1 MDSKAFIEK
10 LDSLF
15 SNKQREKV
23 EPFLLESLKQAREE
37 GDDATELTILNEMI
51 GFYRDAGLVEK
62 DMQAVDDCKALL
74 EKMGLEGTIE
84 YATSMQNIAN
94 AYRAAGKF
102 EDALAAFDQVFE
114 IYDEK
119 LDPIDYNM
127 ASLHNNVALLYQEMD
142 NFEKSVGHLKKALA
156 IIEQVD
162 DAKYEFATTY
172 ANLGTSLLRIGEAEE
187 AEKALESALEIFE
200 KDEVKNFHYSAA
212 LSALAAVKVNQE
224 KYDEAL
230 PLYEEALKEIEINMG
245 KESGA
250 YKVTEENYN
259 KIKEMVSGEKT
270 ENKKSD
276 DKPDE
281 NDITGLKFARDFYEE
296 YGAPMI
302 KEQFSDYENLIAV
315 GLVGEGSERF
325 GFDDEYSMDHDF
337 GPGFCMWVSEETYD
351 EIGEKLQTAY
361 ETLPKTYEGVTR
373 VDTQMAEG
381 RVGVQ
386 VIGDFY
392 EKYTG
397 YRKAPTAA
405 EDWAELEDY
414 KLATVTNGEVFR
426 DDIGTFSQIREGF
439 LHQPEAAKRLKL
451 ARCLSAMAQMGQA
464 NYPRSMARK
473 DYVTAEIC
481 IAKFMEETMK
491 CLYILNDKY
500 APYYKWLLTGTKTLE
515 ILPEVGDI
523 MRALADMPDQREA
536 WEGYTYDNTSIN
548 ENDQKALIIEIVA
561 KLIIG
566 ELQNQGY
573 ISEVKS
579 NFLNDYVYIYKNS
592 EKEVENEGAS
602 DEKPSREEMME
613 EIIKLEFEAFDKVE
627 NEGGRASCQDDWP
640 FFYVMRKSQY
650 MTWTDEMLEKLLNQW
665 RDYKKIG
672 WNMMT
677 EKYGRMMQWTDPKAY
692 KKIAKNFPERSEQT
706 KAIIDQIAEIQ
717 VGWMSEFAKEYPKL
731 ANQARDITAKD
742 DEAYNTSYET
752 YLKGELM
759 TYSDELIALYGQFIV
774 KLAKENKNLAYMTI
788 ENTAHMQGY
797 DILEQAEASLE

>member
-1 MDSKAFIEK
+1 MDSKAFIKK

-142 NFEKSVGHLKKALA
+142 NFEKSVGHLKKALT

-162 DAKYEFATTY
+162 DAKYELATTY
-172 ANLGTSLLRIGEAEE
+172 ANLGASLLRIGEAGE

-224 KYDEAL
+224 KYEEAL

-276 DKPDE
+276 DKPDAKYK
-281 NDITGLKFARDFYEE
+281 TGLELAKDFYKE

-592 EKEVENEGAS
+592 EKETENEEIS
-602 DEKPSREEMME
+602 SREEMME

-692 KKIAKNFPERSEQT
+692 EKIAQNFPERSEQT

-717 VGWMSEFAKEYPKL
+717 VGWMSEFAEKYPKL

-797 DILEQAEASLE
+797 DSLEQAEASLE

>member
-23 EPFLLESLKQAREE
+23 EPFLLESLKQARAE

-74 EKMGLEGTIE
+74 EKMELEGTIE

-102 EDALAAFDQVFE
+102 DDALAAFDQVFE

-119 LDPIDYNM
+119 LEPIDYNM

-162 DAKYEFATTY
+162 DAKYELATTY

-281 NDITGLKFARDFYEE
+281 NDITGLKLARDFYEE

-361 ETLPKTYEGVTR
+361 EKLPKTYKGVTR

-397 YRKAPTAA
+397 YRKTPTAA

-548 ENDQKALIIEIVA
+548 ENDQKALTIEIVA

-566 ELQNQGY
+566 ELKNQGY

-692 KKIAKNFPERSEQT
+692 EKIAKNFPERSEQT

-717 VGWMSEFAKEYPKL
+717 VGWMSEFAEEYPKL

-797 DILEQAEASLE
+797 DSLEQAEASLE

>member
-15 SNKQREKV
+15 SNKHREKV
-23 EPFLLESLKQAREE
+23 EPFLLESLKQARAE

-62 DMQAVDDCKALL
+62 DMHAVDDCKALL
-74 EKMGLEGTIE
+74 EKMELEGTIE

-102 EDALAAFDQVFE
+102 DDALAAFDQVFE

-119 LDPIDYNM
+119 LEPIDYNM

-162 DAKYEFATTY
+162 DAKYELATTY

-250 YKVTEENYN
+250 YKVTEENYK

-270 ENKKSD
+270 ENKESD
-276 DKPDE
+276 YKPDE
-281 NDITGLKFARDFYEE
+281 NDITGLKLARDFYEE

-325 GFDDEYSMDHDF
+325 GFDDEYSTDHDF

-361 ETLPKTYEGVTR
+361 EKLPKTYKGVTR

-536 WEGYTYDNTSIN
+536 WEDYTYENTSIN
-548 ENDQKALIIEIVA
+548 ENDQKALTIEIVA

-566 ELQNQGY
+566 ELKNQGY

-579 NFLNDYVYIYKNS
+579 NFLNDYVFIYKNS
-592 EKEVENEGAS
+592 EKETENEEIS
-602 DEKPSREEMME
+602 SREEMME

-692 KKIAKNFPERSEQT
+692 EKIAKNFPERSEQT

-717 VGWMSEFAKEYPKL
+717 VGWMSEFAEEYPKL

-797 DILEQAEASLE
+797 DSLEQAEASLE

>member
-23 EPFLLESLKQAREE
+23 EPFLLENLKQAREE

-162 DAKYEFATTY
+162 DAKYELATTY
-172 ANLGTSLLRIGEAEE
+172 ANLGTSLLRIGEAGE

-212 LSALAAVKVNQE
+212 LSAFAAVKVNQE
-224 KYDEAL
+224 KYEEAL
-230 PLYEEALKEIEINMG
+230 PLYEESLKEIEINMG

-250 YKVTEENYN
+250 YKVTEENYK

-270 ENKKSD
+270 ENKESD
-276 DKPDE
+276 YKPDE
-281 NDITGLKFARDFYEE
+281 NVITGLKLARDFYEE

-361 ETLPKTYEGVTR
+361 EKFPKTYKGVTR
-373 VDTQMAEG
+373 VDTQMAED

-451 ARCLSAMAQMGQA
+451 ARCLSVMAQMGQA

-536 WEGYTYDNTSIN
+536 WEDYTYENTSIN

-566 ELQNQGY
+566 ELKNQGY

-579 NFLNDYVYIYKNS
+579 NFLNDYVFIYKNS
-592 EKEVENEGAS
+592 EKETENEGAS

-677 EKYGRMMQWTDPKAY
+677 EKYGRMMQWTDSKAY

-717 VGWMSEFAKEYPKL
+717 VGWMSEFAEKYPKL

-759 TYSDELIALYGQFIV
+759 TYSDKLIALYGQFIV

-797 DILEQAEASLE
+797 DSLEQAEASLE